1 MPQVKARQLR
11 EKSVVELQQ
20 HESTLREQIF
30 KLRFQ
35 KATGQAENPARIA
48 LVRKELAR
56 VLTVL
61 AEMGA
66 PDAPGAGAKGE

>member
-1 MPQVKARQLR
+1 MAQVKARQLR
-11 EKSVVELQQ
+11 EKTVDELLEQ
-20 HESTLREQIF
+20 EVNLREQVF

-35 KATGQAENPARIA
+35 KATGQGENPQKIW

-61 AEMGA
+61 RQKAAG
-66 PDAPGAGAKGE
+66 DDRTPGGRG

>member
-1 MPQVKARQLR
+1 MR
-11 EKSVVELQQ
+11 EKSVDELREQ
-20 HESTLREQIF
+20 EKTLREQIF

-35 KATGQAENPARIA
+35 KATGQAENPQTIA

-61 AEMGA
+61 TEKQA
-66 PDAPGAGAKGE
+66 AGG

>member
-11 EKSVVELQQ
+11 EKTVDELQRQ
-20 HESTLREQIF
+20 EETLREQIF

-35 KATGQAENPARIA
+35 AATGQSENPQTIWRA
-48 LVRKELAR
+48 RKELAR

-61 AEMGA
+61 REKASVGGQPPA
-66 PDAPGAGAKGE
+66 NG